1 MESKSAGVYK
11 NRRGRL
17 LILLAAALLLIASCS
32 AKKEALRPP
41 PPSPPP
47 SPQPSPPSLQR
58 VEVVRLRLAAN
69 REFVGV
75 RLRMIGG
82 DRFDPKTTEIYL
94 VDESTGEKFSVVR
107 LERIGRMAEF
117 RVPGEKDV
125 FNIMFRNREG
135 KLKIGSRVTVVV
147 GSARQEHLLV
157 QP

>member
-1 MESKSAGVYK
+1 M
-11 NRRGRL
+11 NRSGR
-17 LILLAAALLLIASCS
+17 LILLAVALFLIASCS

-41 PPSPPP
+41 PPRMEGV
-47 SPQPSPPSLQR
+47 Q
-58 VEVVRLRLAAN
+58 LRLAGN
-69 REFVGV
+69 GEFVGV

-82 DRFDPKTTEIYL
+82 DRFDPEATEIYL
-94 VDESTGEKFSVVR
+94 VDESTGERFSVVR
-107 LERIGRMAEF
+107 LQRIGRMAEF

-125 FNIMFRNREG
+125 HNIMFRNREG

>member
-1 MESKSAGVYK
+1 MKRSG
-11 NRRGRL
+11 RRF
-17 LILLAAALLLIASCS
+17 LLAAFLCLIASCS

-41 PPSPPP
+41 PPPP
-47 SPQPSPPSLQR
+47 SPRL
-58 VEVVRLRLAAN
+58 EVVQLRLAAN

-75 RLRMIGG
+75 RFRMIGG
-82 DRFDPKTTEIYL
+82 DRFDPEATEIYL
-94 VDESTGEKFSVVR
+94 VDESTGERFSVVV
-107 LERIGRMAEF
+107 LQRIGRMAEF

-125 FNIMFRNREG
+125 HNIMFRNREG